1 MNSTQPPKQND
12 SFAALRRF
20 VRPRGVVVEH
30 CDMCNIE
37 LAAEHQ
43 HLIDPLSRQLVCACQ
58 PCAILFDNPGETKY
72 KSVPRRIR
80 YLSDFRL
87 TDAQW
92 DNLRIPIQ
100 LAFFF
105 NSTVNERI
113 VAIYPGAAGATE
125 SLLSFESWSE
135 IAAENPIL
143 EKMEADVEAL
153 LVNRV
158 GNTRDYY
165 IVPIDECY
173 KLVGLIRTHWS
184 GLSGGTEVWR
194 EIAEFY
200 ASLKERASEVKNA

>member
-1 MNSTQPPKQND
+1 MP
-12 SFAALRRF
+12 
-20 VRPRGVVVEH
+20 
-30 CDMCNIE
+30 
-37 LAAEHQ
+37 
-43 HLIDPLSRQLVCACQ
+43 
-58 PCAILFDNPGETKY
+58 
-72 KSVPRRIR
+72 
-80 YLSDFRL
+80 
-87 TDAQW
+87 
-92 DNLRIPIQ
+92 
-100 LAFFF
+100 FF
-105 NSTVNERI
+105 STVRSIERI
-113 VAIYPGAAGATE
+113 VAIYPGSAGATE

-158 GNTRDYY
+158 GTTRDYY

-200 ASLKERASEVKNA
+200 ASLKERAVR